1 LARQPSAAA
10 TSRRNTATEA
20 KSVLHSSPP
29 QPGGDEC
36 KRVTPKWGKSWELKV
51 MIIGIKRTSFLTL
64 TGFFLLASGI
74 AQSSQE
80 AAPTTSTIKD
90 IQLSYKRDPRQVD
103 PYRGMGAWASG
114 PSYAG
119 ATAQDTVETK
129 ARAVDAKGQPV
140 TANLEW
146 IPSDPEM
153 VTVSPSQGDHVKITV
168 HKPGESQLR
177 ITAQGFS
184 KELVVKAN
192 STGKFIVFQIT
203 QPAPAKP
210 HGAAAGEVSPSLKG
224 KEEQL
229 SYAVGMRL
237 AKTLQKQSL
246 KVDPDLVKQGINDA
260 LSGGKTL
267 MSEQQA
273 HMMLIGVQTE
283 LSITESAMAK
293 KVLADKNQEE
303 GEEFLAQNKKKD
315 GVVTLPSGLQ
325 YKVIKA
331 GAGKKPTAADVA
343 VCHYRA
349 TLLDGT
355 EFDNSYKKRRSAPVD
370 FPVKSVIKGWQE
382 ALQLMPAGS
391 KWELFVP
398 SELAYGQRGV
408 PRLNIGPNATL
419 VFEVELLSVKEPD
432 KQAPAATDSAQSTL
446 TPDQIDA
453 LKKAIQAAKEKE
465 GERERETNQ

>member
-1 LARQPSAAA
+1 
-10 TSRRNTATEA
+10 
-20 KSVLHSSPP
+20 
-29 QPGGDEC
+29 
-36 KRVTPKWGKSWELKV
+36 

-80 AAPTTSTIKD
+80 PAPTASTIKD

-103 PYRGMGAWASG
+103 PYRGIGAWASG

-119 ATAQDTVETK
+119 ATAQDTVETM
-129 ARAVDAKGQPV
+129 ARAVDTKGQPV
-140 TANLEW
+140 TASLEW

-168 HKPGESQLR
+168 HKTGESRLK
-177 ITAQGFS
+177 ITTRGFS

-192 STGKFIVFQIT
+192 SAGKFIVFEIT

-210 HGAAAGEVSPSLKG
+210 HGAAATEISPTLKSKGEQV
-224 KEEQL
+224 

-260 LSGGKTL
+260 LSGGQTL
-267 MSEQQA
+267 MSEEQA
-273 HMMLIGVQTE
+273 HIMLIGLQTE
-283 LSITESAMAK
+283 LSITESALAK
-293 KVLADKNQEE
+293 KVLADKNKKD
-303 GEEFLAQNKKKD
+303 GEEFLAQNNKKD

-325 YKVIKA
+325 YRVIKA
-331 GAGKKPTAADVA
+331 GDGKKPTAADIA

-355 EFDNSYKKRRSAPVD
+355 EFDNSYKKRRVAPVN

-398 SELAYGQRGV
+398 SDLAYGQRGV

-419 VFEVELLSVKEPD
+419 IFEVELLSVKEPD
-432 KQAPAATDSAQSTL
+432 TQAPPVTDSAQGTL
-446 TPDQIDA
+446 APEQIDA
-453 LKKAIQAAKEKE
+453 LKKAIQAAREKE
-465 GERERETNQ
+465 GETERETPQ

>member
-1 LARQPSAAA
+1 M
-10 TSRRNTATEA
+10 T
-20 KSVLHSSPP
+20 
-29 QPGGDEC
+29 
-36 KRVTPKWGKSWELKV
+36 
-51 MIIGIKRTSFLTL
+51 IGIKRTSLQAL
-64 TGFFLLASGI
+64 AVFFVVASGV
-74 AQSSQE
+74 AQSSRE
-80 AAPTTSTIKD
+80 AAPTASTIKD

-103 PYRGMGAWASG
+103 PYRGIGAWASG

-119 ATAQDTVETK
+119 ATAQDTVETV

-140 TANLEW
+140 TESLQW

-153 VTVSPSQGDHVKITV
+153 VTVSPNQGDHVKITV
-168 HKPGESQLR
+168 HKTGESQLK
-177 ITAQGFS
+177 ITARGFS

-192 STGKFIVFQIT
+192 SVGKFIVFEIT

-210 HGAAAGEVSPSLKG
+210 QGAAASEISPTLKS

-260 LSGGKTL
+260 LSGGQTL

-273 HMMLIGVQTE
+273 HIMLIGLQTE
-283 LSITESAMAK
+283 LSITEAGLEK
-293 KVLADKNQEE
+293 KLIADKNKKE

-315 GVVTLPSGLQ
+315 GIVTLPSGLQ

-331 GAGKKPTAADVA
+331 GDGKKPTPTDVA

-355 EFDNSYKKRRSAPVD
+355 EFDNSYKKRHTVPVN
-370 FPVKSVIKGWQE
+370 FPVQSVIKGWQE

-391 KWELFVP
+391 KWQLFVP
-398 SELAYGQRGV
+398 PDLAYGGKGV
-408 PRLNIGPNATL
+408 PRANIPPNATL
-419 VFEVELLSVKEPD
+419 VFEVELLSIKEPNAPSL
-432 KQAPAATDSAQSTL
+432 APASAQKAVL
-446 TPDQIDA
+446 APDQMDA
-453 LKKAIQAAKEKE
+453 MSKAIQKGDLKPEAH
-465 GERERETNQ
+465 Q

>member
-1 LARQPSAAA
+1 
-10 TSRRNTATEA
+10 
-20 KSVLHSSPP
+20 
-29 QPGGDEC
+29 
-36 KRVTPKWGKSWELKV
+36 
-51 MIIGIKRTSFLTL
+51 MIIGIMRTSQALTV
-64 TGFFLLASGI
+64 FFLLASGI

-80 AAPTTSTIKD
+80 AAPTASTIKD

-103 PYRGMGAWASG
+103 PYRGIGAWATG

-119 ATAQDTVETK
+119 ATAQDTVETV
-129 ARAVDAKGQPV
+129 ALAVDAKGQPV
-140 TANLEW
+140 TASLEW

-168 HKPGESQLR
+168 HKTGESQLK
-177 ITAQGFS
+177 ITAPGFS

-192 STGKFIVFQIT
+192 SAGKFIVFEIT

-210 HGAAAGEVSPSLKG
+210 HGAAAGEISPTLTS

-260 LSGGKTL
+260 LSGGQTL

-273 HMMLIGVQTE
+273 HIMLIGLQTE
-283 LSITESAMAK
+283 LSITDSAMEK
-293 KVLADKNQEE
+293 KLIADKNKKE
-303 GEEFLAQNKKKD
+303 GEDFLAQNKKKD
-315 GVVTLPSGLQ
+315 GIVTLPSGLQ

-331 GAGKKPTAADVA
+331 GDGKKPTATDVA

-355 EFDNSYKKRRSAPVD
+355 EFDNSYKKRHTVPVN
-370 FPVKSVIKGWQE
+370 FPVQSVIKGWQE

-391 KWELFVP
+391 KWQLFVP
-398 SELAYGQRGV
+398 PDLAYGNKGV
-408 PRLNIGPNATL
+408 PRANIPPNATL
-419 VFEVELLSVKEPD
+419 VFEVELLSIKEPNAPSS
-432 KQAPAATDSAQSTL
+432 APASPQKAVLA
-446 TPDQIDA
+446 PDQMDA
-453 LKKAIQAAKEKE
+453 ISKAIQRGDLKPEA
-465 GERERETNQ
+465 QQ